1 VLIVFSTS
9 IGSCVF
15 QEQHTNNSKT
25 LFVKHLPA
33 FLCSDAVTHQDICC
47 EWANQDVCSKLP
59 ILARL
64 MTTNAAVAKP
74 SLSNFDHALL

>member
-9 IGSCVF
+9 IGSFVF
-15 QEQHTNNSKT
+15 QEQHINNSKT
-25 LFVKHLPA
+25 LFVKHFPA
-33 FLCSDAVTHQDICC
+33 LLYSDALAHQEICFEC
-47 EWANQDVCSKLP
+47 ANQDVCSKLP